1 MRLILA
7 ALIACIICLFFAGC
21 HKNQNIRDEII
32 LLQSA
37 KVTIDEDSMLCVNGD
52 SIFIEQ
58 QTPQFRLVV
67 YVDSSECSPC
77 SINKL
82 KYWKT
87 YLSKYNKNYIQMLIL
102 LEAKKGEVYR
112 IENDIT
118 SSKLNNITNNIIFI
132 DSNFVFRHKNPHV
145 PHNSIFHTFLLN
157 KYDSVILVGNPLKN
171 EHIEKMF
178 RKIVNNQLVDSIRN
192 NPS

>member
-1 MRLILA
+1 MRLIFVP
-7 ALIACIICLFFAGC
+7 LIACITCLFFAGC
-21 HKNQNIRDEII
+21 HKNQDIRDEII
-32 LLQSA
+32 LMQSA

-52 SIFIEQ
+52 SIFMEQ

-67 YVDSSECSPC
+67 YVDSSECSSC

-87 YLSKYNKNYIQMLIL
+87 YLSKYNKKYIQMLIL
-102 LEAKKGEVYR
+102 LEAKKSEVQR
-112 IENDIT
+112 IESDIT
-118 SSKLNNITNNIIFI
+118 SAELNNIINNIIFI
-132 DSNFVFRHKNPHV
+132 DSNFVFRHKNPHI

-157 KYDSVILVGNPLKN
+157 ESDSVILVGSPLQN

-178 RKIVNNQLVDSIRN
+178 RKIVDKQLVDSIRN
-192 NPS
+192 NPN